1 MGKNG
6 KSFIYPANEIEIISS
21 LEEPLIKQQIE
32 WNIRQVSFCLTFS
45 LQFLF
50 FKKYSERL

>member
-45 LQFLF
+45 MQFL
-50 FKKYSERL
+50 Y